1 MIEQVLYEHLQ
12 KNGEKIPSLAKYNCR
27 PAIFNQE
34 VPSDMDEGWCGG
46 PQYGRIVFA
55 VDLQGDPERDVSASL
70 MVDIMCKEN
79 EQYPEDIEPI
89 VRELIDGYFFSN
101 GKVTMAA
108 QWRASSPF
116 TEATDHVSGCTVT
129 FDLLAFPI
137 LTTGNP
143 DVIARINEWT
153 AALPGLH
160 VINYDD
166 LPESA
171 WKPNGTESAVYW
183 YLAQDRDAGWI
194 RNTFQTIWRTAIIKC
209 HIFSA
214 DIDTAAAVAREIVV
228 RLYAAKRLLKSGES
242 PIMVNQKNTLDYGAD
257 QLRTGQ
263 VTVEATYGIIVR
275 YQNEKTIQ
283 HIESEEK
290 KGDS

>member
-12 KNGEKIPSLAKYNCR
+12 RNGEKIPAMATYNGR

-34 VPSDMDEGWCGG
+34 APSDADELWGEG

-70 MVDIMCKEN
+70 LVDIMCKEN

-89 VRELIDGYFFSN
+89 VRELIDGYFFFN

-116 TEATDHVSGCTVT
+116 TEPTDHVSGCTVT

-137 LTTGNP
+137 LTTGTP

-160 VINYDD
+160 VINYDA
-166 LPESA
+166 LPDSA
-171 WKPNGTESAVYW
+171 WKPTGTESAVYW
-183 YLAQDRDAGWI
+183 YLAQDRDAGWV
-194 RNTFQTIWRTAIIKC
+194 RNNYQTIWRTAIIKC

-257 QLRTGQ
+257 SLRTGQ

-275 YQNEKTIQ
+275 FQNEKTIQ
-283 HIESEEK
+283 HIESNEK